1 MKFTTG
7 LLSLAVAGLASS
19 KAVLR
24 TPETD
29 SPGRSES
36 KSVDPTPSLRE
47 RSTQTC
53 DQWGTIQTGTYIIY
67 NDLWGESA
75 ATSGSQCT
83 TVTGLTNNIVSWNTA
98 WSWAGGS
105 SSVKS
110 YSNVALSFTPTTLA
124 DISTLTAVWK
134 WR

>member
-7 LLSLAVAGLASS
+7 LLSLAAAGLASA
-19 KAVLR
+19 KAIPL
-24 TPETD
+24 PETLD
-29 SPGRSES
+29 SRAVSAAA
-36 KSVDPTPSLRE
+36 DAPTHSLQE

-53 DQWGTIQTGTYIIY
+53 DQWGTIETGTYTIY
-67 NDLWGESA
+67 NNLWGESA

-110 YSNVALSFTPTTLA
+110 YPNVALDFTPKTLA
-124 DISTLTAVWK
+124 SISSLTAVWK